1 MEPER
6 ATLTVA
12 ETAKIMG
19 IGKQLAYQQVKNGR
33 LPVIKCGRRL
43 LIPKAAFFKML
54 SSPEPIEGVPKSR

>member
-1 MEPER
+1 MKPER

-12 ETAKIMG
+12 ETAKVLG
-19 IGKQLAYQQVKNGR
+19 IGKQLAYAQVKNGR

-43 LIPKAAFFKML
+43 LIPRAALSKML